1 MDLSALQSA
10 VADIASSVEAIR
22 PQFEALSV
30 ALDAVPAPAER
41 TPDDQS
47 AIDMIR
53 ASLSALLDV
62 STDAVRNVA
71 LFRLDA

>member
-22 PQFEALSV
+22 PQFEALNV